1 MAALLAVLMLGC
13 VEQACSTASVGG
25 STRARSVATWCRPLA
40 NAKCARGQGRGAMER
55 HMLRLRGGNTVAPPQ
70 KTHSPTVGM
79 LRGKKAGE
87 RLTKRARGPGSAKRG
102 QKRSRP
108 SAQASASADSQATET
123 VDASPLDHGSHET
136 IEPAHKAS
144 SLGAVSGRDACWLGN
159 GTSSNSDDEV
169 GTCAALDEHANIKS
183 DHDLRHQGT
192 ALTGHGNE
200 VSAATEEAEEEEEEP
215 SWAARME
222 RRMRGDGDD
231 DDDQANETDESS
243 SGSGQSGGS
252 ENGNIFCPVHDP
264 EPSSDDPP
272 VGAVLNGQGDP
283 SGQKDIGER
292 SSIGA
297 ELRAVLE
304 GLQNSNQTL
313 DSTGYES
320 LIKVFARRNA
330 PQDVMH
336 LWDDLHSRGLKPT
349 FSTTELVL
357 EVCQQHK
364 LHARGIAAGNKTI
377 AEGVHVDR
385 PLYLK
390 VLTACVALK
399 EYDTI
404 MNLFSE
410 MRDAGIAPGQRI
422 HAIFFEACL
431 HLRAADAALK
441 ELTVIRLTTKK
452 PPSRAVLNRVIEI
465 CLHAGKEAEAEPLI
479 QEVKERLRFA
489 ESKTKLRDEERE
501 GAAIEVSSSDATMSI
516 ETALAQYRY
525 QGWGSKSGAEE
536 GGTDGGAGGAEEEG
550 QEETGEEGESDLIPF
565 DFANNS

>member
-25 STRARSVATWCRPLA
+25 STRVRSVVTWCRPLA
-40 NAKCARGQGRGAMER
+40 NAKCARGQGTGAMER
-55 HMLRLRGGNTVAPPQ
+55 HMLRLRGGNAAAPPH

-87 RLTKRARGPGSAKRG
+87 RLTKRTRGPGSAKRG

-123 VDASPLDHGSHET
+123 VNASPLDHGAYET
-136 IEPAHKAS
+136 IEPAHASS
-144 SLGAVSGRDACWLGN
+144 SLGAVSSLDACLLGN

-169 GTCAALDEHANIKS
+169 GTCAAWDEQAKIKS
-183 DHDLRHQGT
+183 DHDWRHQGST
-192 ALTGHGNE
+192 PAGPGNE
-200 VSAATEEAEEEEEEP
+200 VSAATEETEEEEEVP
-215 SWAARME
+215 SWTARME

-231 DDDQANETDESS
+231 DNEQADETEEGS

-252 ENGNIFCPVHDP
+252 ENGSIFCPVHDP
-264 EPSSDDPP
+264 EASSDDPP
-272 VGAVLNGQGDP
+272 VGAILNGQGD
-283 SGQKDIGER
+283 SCGQKDIGER
-292 SSIGA
+292 SLIGA

-364 LHARGIAAGNKTI
+364 LHAMGIAAGNRTI

-404 MNLFSE
+404 MNLFLE
-410 MRDAGIAPGQRI
+410 MREAGITPGQRI

-479 QEVKERLRFA
+479 QEVKERLRFS

-536 GGTDGGAGGAEEEG
+536 GGTDGGAGGEEEEG
-550 QEETGEEGESDLIPF
+550 QEETGEEEESDLIPF